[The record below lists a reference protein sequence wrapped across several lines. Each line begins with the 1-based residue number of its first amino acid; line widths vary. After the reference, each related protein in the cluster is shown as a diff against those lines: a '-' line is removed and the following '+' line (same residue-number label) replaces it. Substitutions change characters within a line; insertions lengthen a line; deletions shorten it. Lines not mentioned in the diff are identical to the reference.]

1 MSRCL
6 VRPVILLIDIQ
17 TCSSILTT
25 VRWGLTHAIGPTI
38 RIVEVTRMTGKRKKK
53 APEIVFRG
61 GKPSAVILDIDEY
74 RELLE
79 RLEDVED
86 LKMLED
92 MRKKPLRF
100 KSLDNFLKEYASSV

>member
-1 MSRCL
+1 
-6 VRPVILLIDIQ
+6 
-17 TCSSILTT
+17 
-25 VRWGLTHAIGPTI
+25 
-38 RIVEVTRMTGKRKKK
+38 MTSKRKKK